1 MPIPLLDESSL
12 VISFSFFSILPEVGF
27 SIPIN
32 IFNSVVFPHPEG
44 PNIDKNYQNNT
55 VVGVDQIYLGK
66 ELIYEE
72 DIYITK
78 NKNIAKESILSK
90 IKKWFH
96 D

>member
-1 MPIPLLDESSL
+1 MCLTI
-12 VISFSFFSILPEVGF
+12 FF
-27 SIPIN
+27 PIN
-32 IFNSVVFPHPEG
+32 EVM
-44 PNIDKNYQNNT
+44 NYFRLKEILAEESIEDLEKRCN
-55 VVGVDQIYLGK
+55 

>member
-1 MPIPLLDESSL
+1 M
-12 VISFSFFSILPEVGF
+12 FAKK
-27 SIPIN
+27 
-32 IFNSVVFPHPEG
+32 
-44 PNIDKNYQNNT
+44 KNYQNNT